1 MNDDMSRRN
10 CIVPARKGAPF
21 KGSATPGGWCA
32 SNLILA
38 MMAALFAAVVA
49 LEVTTG

>member
-1 MNDDMSRRN
+1 MNDKSRSNR
-10 CIVPARKGAPF
+10 IVSARKSAPD

-38 MMAALFAAVVA
+38 MMAALVAAVVA
-49 LEVTTG
+49 LEVMTG

>member
-1 MNDDMSRRN
+1 MNDKSRNN
-10 CIVPARKGAPF
+10 CIVSARKGAPV

-38 MMAALFAAVVA
+38 MMATLVAAVVA
-49 LEVTTG
+49 LEVITG

>member
-1 MNDDMSRRN
+1 MNDDMSRRSR
-10 CIVPARKGAPF
+10 IVSAPTDAPF

-38 MMAALFAAVVA
+38 MMAALFAAVIA
-49 LEVTTG
+49 LEVITG

>member
-1 MNDDMSRRN
+1 MNDDMSRRDR
-10 CIVPARKGAPF
+10 IVSVRKGAPG
-21 KGSATPGGWCA
+21 KGSASPGGWCA

-49 LEVTTG
+49 LEVITG

>member
-1 MNDDMSRRN
+1 MNDKSRSNR
-10 CIVPARKGAPF
+10 IVPVRKGAPG

-38 MMAALFAAVVA
+38 MMAALVAAVVA
-49 LEVTTG
+49 REVITG

>member
-1 MNDDMSRRN
+1 MNDKSRSNR
-10 CIVPARKGAPF
+10 IVSDGKGAPV

-38 MMAALFAAVVA
+38 MMAALVAAVIA
-49 LEVTTG
+49 LEVITG